1 MPIFFGKIS
10 RDTGVA
16 WYVERDGSMKTLK
29 KLQTSRVCLPQA
41 SRCSPLDAGKPANGS
56 SWAILPS
63 ATSLHSLHI
72 SAHRLFHNARVPS
85 HVPVFAHYV
94 STEGWKEQQDLRE
107 KDLSLEVSYKL

>member
-1 MPIFFGKIS
+1 MLKE
-10 RDTGVA
+10 TGA
-16 WYVERDGSMKTLK
+16 LKTLK
-29 KLQTSRVCLPQA
+29 KLQTFRVCLPQA

-63 ATSLHSLHI
+63 ATSLPSLHI
-72 SAHRLFHNARVPS
+72 SAHRLFHIARVSP

-94 STEGWKEQQDLRE
+94 STGGWKEQQDLRE